1 MLKKVIGILL
11 AVILA
16 LSLTAACGKK
26 TTTPFTITSSS
37 PTTGFTAHVPVGTP
51 TPQTTAL
58 ATTILPTS
66 YPTTSS
72 EPTPTITRPSTN
84 TTRPITAAA
93 PTTSGESLDA
103 ILGRGQT
110 ISSLRF
116 DMKITSN
123 SPNEPPFTGKVY
135 MKGTKYRMEMTAE
148 GQTMI
153 ILVDAIARTSIL
165 IMGSIGMS
173 QTYSEDDTP
182 MGEAEDIMGLSPVV
196 VGTEILDGKLCT
208 VITYTEMQSGATVN
222 AKIWIW
228 NDYGLPLKAEIT
240 SGGKTSTILYENID
254 INPNLEDALF
264 QVPPGVT
271 IMSGFPT
278 VLPTGFPGM

>member
-1 MLKKVIGILL
+1 
-11 AVILA
+11 
-16 LSLTAACGKK
+16 
-26 TTTPFTITSSS
+26 
-37 PTTGFTAHVPVGTP
+37 
-51 TPQTTAL
+51 
-58 ATTILPTS
+58 
-66 YPTTSS
+66 
-72 EPTPTITRPSTN
+72 
-84 TTRPITAAA
+84 
-93 PTTSGESLDA
+93 
-103 ILGRGQT
+103 
-110 ISSLRF
+110 
-116 DMKITSN
+116 MKITSN

-153 ILVDAIARTSIL
+153 ILVDATARTSIL

-196 VGTEILDGKLCT
+196 VGPEILDGKLCT